1 MRARVEKVDVLGW
14 NKSIV
19 LLDFEENHTYKRT
32 GKEAMRASIY
42 HEQVDTEQYIRPH
55 RSAADHGINCRLV
68 FD

>member
-42 HEQVDTEQYIRPH
+42 HEQVDTEQYNTTSQCCGSWDQLQI
-55 RSAADHGINCRLV
+55 GI
-68 FD
+68 